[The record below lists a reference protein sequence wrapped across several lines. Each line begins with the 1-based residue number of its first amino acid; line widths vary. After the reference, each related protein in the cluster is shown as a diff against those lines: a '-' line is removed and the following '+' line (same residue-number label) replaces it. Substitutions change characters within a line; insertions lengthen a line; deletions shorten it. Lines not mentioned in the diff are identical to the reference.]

1 MVLLLDYDGTLAPF
15 HPDRFQARP
24 YPQVAELLQAIIDA
38 GRTRL
43 VIISGR
49 ALADLHPT
57 ILHAAPAGTGW
68 TAVLMELPG

>member
-1 MVLLLDYDGTLAPF
+1 MNRISPLAIALALALSAP
-15 HPDRFQARP
+15 A
-24 YPQVAELLQAIIDA
+24 
-38 GRTRL
+38 
-43 VIISGR
+43 

>member
-1 MVLLLDYDGTLAPF
+1 MTAAEA
-15 HPDRFQARP
+15 ARGVP
-24 YPQVAELLQAIIDA
+24 
-38 GRTRL
+38 T
-43 VIISGR
+43 